1 MQGKTVKYVQELLI
15 ILYRKKRA
23 QTESLANYLKNNS
36 KKYNNIKIEILSL
49 CFWDSCL
56 LENTNV
62 LLGDDANSNIIS
74 YVLLRTKIRA
84 WSFQRE
90 KNPV

>member
-49 CFWDSCL
+49 CF
-56 LENTNV
+56 
-62 LLGDDANSNIIS
+62 
-74 YVLLRTKIRA
+74 
-84 WSFQRE
+84 
-90 KNPV
+90 